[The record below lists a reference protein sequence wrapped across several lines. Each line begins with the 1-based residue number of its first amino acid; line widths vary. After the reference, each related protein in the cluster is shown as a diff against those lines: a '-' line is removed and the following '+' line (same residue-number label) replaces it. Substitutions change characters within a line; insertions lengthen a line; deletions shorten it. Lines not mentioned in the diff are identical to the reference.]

1 MLLVTLGNLLNPGYC
16 DDDDDELSDCYGDYD
31 DDSHGDYDENQINHD
46 RITKNYFQ
54 GSSSP

>member
-16 DDDDDELSDCYGDYD
+16 DDDDELNDCYGDYD
-31 DDSHGDYDENQINHD
+31 DDSHGDYDENQINHV